1 VICIP
6 YVPAASEANKR
17 PCIFFEHG
25 PLKTSFSLVHMSDSN
40 SCLAHPTYKKYHYFL
55 TDCDQR
61 LNNNQEYNSIDLLRL
76 VTRTP
81 PCAVLC
87 LPHSTL
93 IVCKHS
99 NILPKKGCTVAV
111 ELSKDDAPNATV
123 ILRSNGVS
131 EVTCAR
137 CNCDLQSCCGSYLF
151 PWSDTT

>member
-40 SCLAHPTYKKYHYFL
+40 SCLAQPTYKKYHYFL

-93 IVCKHS
+93 TVCKHN
-99 NILPKKGCTVAV
+99 NILPQKGCTVAV
-111 ELSKDDAPNATV
+111 ELWWISSFPLVHHLTGRMTPLSELTMPLTTV
-123 ILRSNGVS
+123 RADEIR
-131 EVTCAR
+131 
-137 CNCDLQSCCGSYLF
+137 
-151 PWSDTT
+151 